1 MRGAVR
7 LGALL
12 LREHSPLA
20 ASEHCCTVPIGKFP
34 YLPLHD
40 RAANS
45 REPSA
50 AAQSPSHTERGFCRQ
65 MLRPHQPPLLQL
77 RALRKPVNASGLKSR
92 LKLLAFSLADIRNRP
107 HFARKWLT
115 MEWTRP
121 KKIPVSFVEKVKVQ
135 VGNPTQM
142 TVVSCI
148 RDVAL
153 RHPAAPALAWLPA
166 TSLNGADTGVQQL
179 SYKEVWS
186 SAEGMADALRKLAPV
201 EAAGGASVAV
211 LVDEGTALPLLMLAI
226 LVARMVVSC
235 STLSSAEELSRGA
248 TRRGT

>member
-1 MRGAVR
+1 
-7 LGALL
+7 
-12 LREHSPLA
+12 
-20 ASEHCCTVPIGKFP
+20 
-34 YLPLHD
+34 
-40 RAANS
+40 
-45 REPSA
+45 
-50 AAQSPSHTERGFCRQ
+50 
-65 MLRPHQPPLLQL
+65 
-77 RALRKPVNASGLKSR
+77 
-92 LKLLAFSLADIRNRP
+92 
-107 HFARKWLT
+107 
-115 MEWTRP
+115 
-121 KKIPVSFVEKVKVQ
+121 
-135 VGNPTQM
+135 M

-226 LVARMVVSC
+226 LVARMVILPLDPDDPTDRLARALKDARPRIIVAKDEAQR
-235 STLSSAEELSRGA
+235 SAA
-248 TRRGT
+248 TRAAAVSGCVLPFRGGPG